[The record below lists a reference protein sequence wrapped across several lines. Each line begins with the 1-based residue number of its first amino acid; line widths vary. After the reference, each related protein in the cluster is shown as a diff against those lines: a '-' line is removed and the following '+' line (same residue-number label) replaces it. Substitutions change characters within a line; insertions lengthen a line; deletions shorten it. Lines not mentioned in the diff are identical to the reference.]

1 MGVYMLNLLRE
12 ICKPVLIL
20 DFTAH
25 GKMES
30 LSKFGLRLFLE
41 GLSFLNV

>member
-1 MGVYMLNLLRE
+1 MGVYMFDLLRE
-12 ICKPVLIL
+12 IYKPVLIL

-30 LSKFGLRLFLE
+30 LSEYGLR
-41 GLSFLNV
+41 